1 MAKFLK
7 ERSRYLINTSLVILL
22 GLSTFALLLIFVFP
36 AQYYKYLYPLI
47 FGLSREFSLLLFVA
61 TIVLLI
67 VIHRVMRH
75 WEKVSD
81 NYLNGDTG
89 ELKIQKILK
98 QLPEEYQI
106 LPDIKKT
113 AGGNID
119 FVVVGPT
126 GVFALEVKNYHGHA
140 KIDFDGK
147 RLTGNG
153 KTFSKDILQQTI
165 QNATYLGHK
174 LRTDLNDQYI
184 FVTPVL
190 IFAGRQVLRFGQ
202 KPVKDWA
209 LVIRSEYLLQV
220 LTKKGQQS
228 LSSEKISQ
236 ITAALQ
242 TAESNKPD

>member
-89 ELKIQKILK
+89 ELKIQKTLK

-119 FVVVGPT
+119 FVVVGPN

-140 KIDFDGK
+140 KIDFD
-147 RLTGNG
+147 
-153 KTFSKDILQQTI
+153 
-165 QNATYLGHK
+165 
-174 LRTDLNDQYI
+174 
-184 FVTPVL
+184 
-190 IFAGRQVLRFGQ
+190 
-202 KPVKDWA
+202 
-209 LVIRSEYLLQV
+209 
-220 LTKKGQQS
+220 
-228 LSSEKISQ
+228 
-236 ITAALQ
+236 
-242 TAESNKPD
+242 